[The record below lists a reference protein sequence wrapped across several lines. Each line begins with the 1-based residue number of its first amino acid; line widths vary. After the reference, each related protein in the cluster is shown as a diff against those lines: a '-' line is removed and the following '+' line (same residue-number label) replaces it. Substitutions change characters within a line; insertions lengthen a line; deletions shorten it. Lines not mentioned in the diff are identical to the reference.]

1 MIDNAVESPSAF
13 AYSEAGECQSID
25 IADLECRSGYEFVD
39 ENTDIQFSEPI
50 APSAFKYLKN
60 GCDVSH

>member
-1 MIDNAVESPSAF
+1 VIDNAVESPSAF

-39 ENTDIQFSEPI
+39 ENTDIQFWEPTSSI
-50 APSAFKYLKN
+50 CFQVFKKWL
-60 GCDVSH
+60 